1 MSKIRFVDSGISISP
16 GGNTNGGVKNNEGTL
31 VIANEAYDGPNVLNI
46 IKIGNN
52 LFKIEGSNDN
62 INGIFTD
69 LNNAKSTT
77 NDLQIT
83 GSLTINIP
91 NTSVSKFQKGN
102 SKDLP
107 TPQETILFDIGDSD
121 FFTNP
126 DNNNGRSKFLVTNNS
141 ANYNVFLNGRLFL
154 GQNGL
159 TPEIYFG
166 EKKDIYTIGYI
177 NDGIKVGAHTFKND
191 KVLISKDL
199 QVGEK
204 VTARKFQGIF
214 EGAISGSEQIASDIS
229 GAFGEVSSSF
239 GVRITSNGS
248 NISTNNTSITDLQS
262 HTASYA
268 TTGSNVFKSNQVIS
282 GSLKIS
288 GSLLNT
294 GTVLVNNGNGSPT
307 SPYTITETEH
317 FILIDPSNGN
327 ITINLPDAATYPG
340 RQIFFKLTQIAT
352 PNIVALECQGSD
364 TIDGNSNYEDLD
376 DQFESTSIVSD
387 GSTGW
392 FIF

>member
-1 MSKIRFVDSGISISP
+1 MADKVRFVDSSITISP
-16 GGNTNGGVKNNEGTL
+16 GGNTGGGGGNNEGTL
-31 VIANEAYDGPNVLNI
+31 VIANPTYDGPNILNTI
-46 IKIGNN
+46 RVGTT
-52 LFKIEGSNDN
+52 LFKIEGSNN
-62 INGIFTD
+62 NTNGIFTD
-69 LNNAKSTT
+69 LNNFKSTT

-83 GSLTINIP
+83 GSLSINNSNP
-91 NTSVSKFQKGN
+91 N
-102 SKDLP
+102 
-107 TPQETILFDIGDSD
+107 ILFDVGDSD
-121 FFTNP
+121 FFSNLS
-126 DNNNGRSKFLVTNNS
+126 NSNGKSKFFITNNS
-141 ANYNVFLNGRLFL
+141 ANYNAFLNGRLYL
-154 GQNGL
+154 GSNGF

-166 EKKDIYTIGYI
+166 SNGDAYTIGRI
-177 NDGIKVGAHTFKND
+177 TNGITVGAHTFEND
-191 KVLISKDL
+191 KVSIFKDL

-204 VTARKFQGIF
+204 VIAQNFQGIF
-214 EGAISGSEQIASDIS
+214 EGAISSSEQISSDIS

-239 GVRITSNGS
+239 DVRITSNGS
-248 NISTNNTSITDLQS
+248 SISTHNGLITDLQS

-268 TTGSNVFKSNQVIS
+268 TTGSNIFKSNQVIS

-294 GTVLVNNGNGSPT
+294 GTVLVNNGN

-317 FILIDPSNGN
+317 FILIDPSNDN
-327 ITINLPDAATYPG
+327 ITINLPEAATYPG

-352 PNIVALECQGSD
+352 PNIVALECQGSN

>member
-1 MSKIRFVDSGISISP
+1 MADKVRFVDSSITISP
-16 GGNTNGGVKNNEGTL
+16 GGNTGGGGGNNEGTL
-31 VIANEAYDGPNVLNI
+31 VIANPTYDGPNILNTI
-46 IKIGNN
+46 RVGTT
-52 LFKIEGSNDN
+52 LFKIEGSNN
-62 INGIFTD
+62 NTNGIFTD
-69 LNNAKSTT
+69 LNNSKSTT

-83 GSLTINIP
+83 GSLSISNP
-91 NTSVSKFQKGN
+91 NPN
-102 SKDLP
+102 
-107 TPQETILFDIGDSD
+107 ILFDVGDSD

-126 DNNNGRSKFLVTNNS
+126 SNSNGKPKFFVTNNTTS
-141 ANYNVFLNGRLFL
+141 YNAFLNGRLFL
-154 GQNGL
+154 GQNGF

-166 EKKDIYTIGYI
+166 SNGAAYTVGRIP
-177 NDGIKVGAHTFKND
+177 NGITVGVHTFETG
-191 KVLISKDL
+191 KVSIFKDL
-199 QVGEK
+199 LVGEK
-204 VTARKFQGIF
+204 VIAQNFQGIF
-214 EGAISGSEQIASDIS
+214 EGAISSSEQIASDIS

-239 GVRITSNGS
+239 DVRITSNGS
-248 NISTNNTSITDLQS
+248 NISTNNTLITDLQS

-268 TTGSNVFKSNQVIS
+268 TTGSNVFKSDQIIS

-317 FILIDPSNGN
+317 FILIDPSGGN

>member
-1 MSKIRFVDSGISISP
+1 MISGKVSI
-16 GGNTNGGVKNNEGTL
+16 
-31 VIANEAYDGPNVLNI
+31 
-46 IKIGNN
+46 
-52 LFKIEGSNDN
+52 F
-62 INGIFTD
+62 
-69 LNNAKSTT
+69 
-77 NDLQIT
+77 
-83 GSLTINIP
+83 
-91 NTSVSKFQKGN
+91 
-102 SKDLP
+102 KDL
-107 TPQETILFDIGDSD
+107 L
-121 FFTNP
+121 
-126 DNNNGRSKFLVTNNS
+126 
-141 ANYNVFLNGRLFL
+141 
-154 GQNGL
+154 
-159 TPEIYFG
+159 
-166 EKKDIYTIGYI
+166 
-177 NDGIKVGAHTFKND
+177 
-191 KVLISKDL
+191 
-199 QVGEK
+199 VGEK
-204 VTARKFQGIF
+204 VIAQNFQGIF
-214 EGAISGSEQIASDIS
+214 EGAISSSEQIASDIS

-239 GVRITSNGS
+239 DVRITSNGS
-248 NISTNNTSITDLQS
+248 NISTNNTLITDLQS

-268 TTGSNVFKSNQVIS
+268 TTGSNVFKSDQIIS

-317 FILIDPSNGN
+317 FILIDPSGGN